1 MSTEAAAPPAKTG
14 RRSWIVWILI
24 ALVAIGVGGAL
35 PWVLGGSLGGDHAA
49 NKKKTESP
57 KNQLTAIPFDDV
69 VVNLG
74 DEKLN
79 RYLRVKLM
87 IAVEESDSREVT
99 EMVTKQKPFLKN
111 WLICH
116 LSEQSSQEVSRRLN
130 VNRIRREICDQFNV
144 ILFPS
149 GEGKIVDILFDMFVV
164 QQ

>member
-1 MSTEAAAPPAKTG
+1 MADEKPAPAKG
-14 RRSWIVWILI
+14 GKKFLMIWGLM
-24 ALVAIGVGGAL
+24 ALFAVGAGAAL
-35 PWVLGGSLGGDHAA
+35 PWVYAHQTAETPTK
-49 NKKKTESP
+49 KKKTESAKP
-57 KNQLTAIPFDDV
+57 QLTAIPFDDV

-74 DEKLN
+74 EEKLN

-87 IAVEESDSREVT
+87 IAVEETDAREVA
-99 EMVTKQKPFLKN
+99 ELVTKQKAFVKS

-116 LSEQSSQEVSRRLN
+116 LSEQSTQEVSRRIN

-144 ILFPS
+144 MLFPE

>member
-1 MSTEAAAPPAKTG
+1 MSTEAAAPPVKSS
-14 RRSWIVWILI
+14 RRSWIVWIVIALI
-24 ALVAIGVGGAL
+24 AIGIGGAL
-35 PWVLGGSLGGDHAA
+35 PWVIGGSLGGDHAA
-49 NKKKTESP
+49 KKKKVEAP

-74 DEKLN
+74 DEKLS

-87 IAVEESDSREVT
+87 IAVDEADAREVT
-99 EMVTKQKPFLKN
+99 ETITKQKAFLKS

-116 LSEQSSQEVSRRLN
+116 LSDQSSQEVSRRIN
-130 VNRIRREICDQFNV
+130 VNRIRREVCDQFNV
-144 ILFPS
+144 MLYPN